1 MNFLR
6 SKRHHGAPAAE
17 PTATIGSAP
26 PEPPISESPATA
38 SGSGSPEP
46 GTKDLYGPSSA
57 NQDAPSRVRLSERKA
72 SRARQSIAIAMEHI
86 DENLKHL
93 DNAAKILA
101 LTELLRRCTVRLTN
115 LGVHVAG
122 QSPPNQSEP

>member
-1 MNFLR
+1 
-6 SKRHHGAPAAE
+6 
-17 PTATIGSAP
+17 
-26 PEPPISESPATA
+26 
-38 SGSGSPEP
+38 
-46 GTKDLYGPSSA
+46 
-57 NQDAPSRVRLSERKA
+57 
-72 SRARQSIAIAMEHI
+72 MEHI